1 MKKLFTFMLA
11 SAMTMS
17 LVLPAVAR
25 AEESKT
31 AESKSESSSESGSEE
46 KAPVAPGEEGAAGF
60 DEVPVEEFD
69 IKDAEGND
77 TLHVGVVYFQPVDM
91 EPAGTSLAK
100 EDSDCHMETDISAL
114 QGNLLGFSDGAFV
127 PYLQVKLF
135 IKSQRTGEEEEV
147 AFMPMNASDGP
158 HYGANVKF
166 KDGVGLYDLRFEI
179 KAPGNEYLLH
189 VDKETGV
196 AGKFWTE
203 PLVVEVKDF
212 EWDGRQW

>member
-1 MKKLFTFMLA
+1 MKKVLTLVMA
-11 SAMTMS
+11 TAMS
-17 LVLPAVAR
+17 LSIVLPTFVR

-31 AESKSESSSESGSEE
+31 SESASESSED
-46 KAPVAPGEEGAAGF
+46 KAAAPGEDGAAGF
-60 DEVPVEEFD
+60 EEVPVQEFD
-69 IKDAEGND
+69 IKDPEGND
-77 TLHVGVVYFQPVDM
+77 TMHVGVVYFQPVDM
-91 EPAGTSLAK
+91 EPAGTSLDKA
-100 EDSDCHMETDISAL
+100 SADCHMETDISAL
-114 QGNLLGFSDGAFV
+114 KGNKLGFTDGDFI
-127 PYLQVKLF
+127 PYLQVKLI

-196 AGKFWTE
+196 SGKFWSE